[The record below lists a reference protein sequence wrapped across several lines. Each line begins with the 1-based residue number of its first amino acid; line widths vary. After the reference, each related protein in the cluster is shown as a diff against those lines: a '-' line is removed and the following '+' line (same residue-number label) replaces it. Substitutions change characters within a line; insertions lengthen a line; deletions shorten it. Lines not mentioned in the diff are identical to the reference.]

1 MWCDPRSNARIALSH
16 STNLNRLMQNKRPRN
31 YPRPFLVSLCKGKC
45 AHANPSCHVGRI
57 RDVALLSAPNSEPTR
72 PRASMLAPKPVY
84 ATCVFGAYC
93 FDVSPKNTSYQH
105 RKQYTF
111 QMRIILSL
119 ERPSCVLKSALRWSS
134 SIFIR

>member
-1 MWCDPRSNARIALSH
+1 MSP
-16 STNLNRLMQNKRPRN
+16 
-31 YPRPFLVSLCKGKC
+31 
-45 AHANPSCHVGRI
+45 HA
-57 RDVALLSAPNSEPTR
+57 
-72 PRASMLAPKPVY
+72 RASTRSHPNPFY

-93 FDVSPKNTSYQH
+93 FDVSPKNTSYHH

-119 ERPSCVLKSALRWSS
+119 ERPSCVLKSALRWSL

>member
-1 MWCDPRSNARIALSH
+1 MNGRGTIRGRFSFPYAGEIKQTVTRTLWGRSPI
-16 STNLNRLMQNKRPRN
+16 
-31 YPRPFLVSLCKGKC
+31 YPFATENP
-45 AHANPSCHVGRI
+45 HAY
-57 RDVALLSAPNSEPTR
+57 ALLRKSG
-72 PRASMLAPKPVY
+72 Y

-93 FDVSPKNTSYQH
+93 FDVSPKNTSYHH